1 MRMRMHHKEFTYTFK
16 TRGAGTSASIKL
28 FPTIITTA
36 IIYLIFNV
44 DHIVQPVHAK
54 KSIPSTKQSYLYP
67 TSTQWNPSPNI
78 DEQGFLKQKYRRV
91 IGDWEVEAN
100 IGGRYG

>member
-1 MRMRMHHKEFTYTFK
+1 MHYKEFTYTC
-16 TRGAGTSASIKL
+16 GAGTTSVTSAGIKL
-28 FPTIITTA
+28 IIITAT
-36 IIYLIFNV
+36 IIYLMFNV
-44 DHIVQPVHAK
+44 EDVVQPAHAK

-91 IGDWEVEAN
+91 IGEWEVEAN